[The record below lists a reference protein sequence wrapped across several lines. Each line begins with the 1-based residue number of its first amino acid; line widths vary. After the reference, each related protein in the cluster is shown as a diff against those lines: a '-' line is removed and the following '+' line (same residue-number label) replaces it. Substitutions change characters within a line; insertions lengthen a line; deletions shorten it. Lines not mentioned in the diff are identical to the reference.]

1 MTQAQNY
8 LKLESQLHATQASD
22 SSYQAAIYLLSTD
35 TELTDV
41 AVKYVDS
48 DGIGFARI
56 KRSTQGFDDR
66 TQQLIDVAHNLFS
79 WNSACTVTPFDL
91 SRLGYPMLDQVCKAL
106 YLSTGQVKVQ
116 IQERDTPQPRLEL
129 DDSSYQQSIQ
139 FAKAIERMQAGM
151 TREAGAVDEMEF

>member
-8 LKLESQLHATQASD
+8 LKLESLLHATQAKD
-22 SSYQAAIYLLSTD
+22 SSYQAALYLLSTD
-35 TELTDV
+35 AELTDT
-41 AVKYVDS
+41 AAKYIDS
-48 DGIGFARI
+48 DGIDFTRI
-56 KRSTQGFDDR
+56 KRSTQGFDER

-106 YLSTGQVKVQ
+106 YISTGQVKVQ
-116 IQERDTPQPRLEL
+116 IQERDTPQPRMEL
-129 DDSSYQQSIQ
+129 DDSSYQQSIR

-151 TREAGAVDEMEF
+151 SREPEAEPEL